1 MDEVWILS
9 LCLTLFG
16 FFIFILN
23 LKPKQEPEPESIR
36 KSSGSSVS
44 SYSSSGGKS
53 LEVGEDEVEMMMER
67 LNKLLSG
74 TETAKKDVHPER
86 KKVVLEKEEDLPH
99 RRADT
104 ASTNETQ
111 EPVGK
116 VPGHTQPAY
125 QPSHHRVQE
134 RSAPAAVEK
143 IMDEI
148 EQAVQET
155 EESDYYARRRQERAA
170 ARSKQWTET
179 E

>member
-16 FFIFILN
+16 FFIFILS
-23 LKPKQEPEPESIR
+23 LKTKQEPEPESIS
-36 KSSGSSVS
+36 KSCGSSAS
-44 SYSSSGGKS
+44 AYASSGGKS
-53 LEVGEDEVEMMMER
+53 LEVGDDEVEKMMER

-74 TETAKKDVHPER
+74 TEATKKEIQPER
-86 KKVVLEKEEDLPH
+86 KKVVLEKQEDLPH
-99 RRADT
+99 RRADME
-104 ASTNETQ
+104 STNETQ

-116 VPGHTQPAY
+116 VPGHTQPAN

-134 RSAPAAVEK
+134 RSAHAAVEN

-170 ARSKQWTET
+170 ARAKQWTE
-179 E
+179 